1 MLRRPLIALTARI
14 AATIPYGGVQVAMF
28 AELKR
33 NWATLKQGHPG
44 SRFQDQH
51 KRQRRAGETN
61 VGRWLRII
69 AGTVIVLL
77 GIFFLPAP
85 GPGFIIIALGGA
97 LLAREFKFAAR
108 TLDWIEIRG
117 RRAYNRVKRFWRRV
131 AGAHRNA
138 AR

>member
-1 MLRRPLIALTARI
+1 
-14 AATIPYGGVQVAMF
+14 MF

-33 NWATLKQGHPG
+33 NWASLKQGHPG

-51 KRQRRAGETN
+51 KRQRKVGETN

-97 LLAREFKFAAR
+97 LLAREFRFVAR
-108 TLDWIEIRG
+108 FLDAFEVRG
-117 RRAYNRVKRFWRRV
+117 RQVVKWAQRRWRQQAKARRAGTR
-131 AGAHRNA
+131 
-138 AR
+138 